1 MATPFRKSVKWYFT
15 DCDKIA
21 EFDEMRSLDGKERDG
36 EGGIGAI
43 IFFASQGRPK
53 MHNEGAAMAMAA
65 AFVLA
70 EMNTITYNNKP
81 PSYTIR

>member
-15 DCDKIA
+15 DCAKIA
-21 EFDEMRSLDGKERDG
+21 EFGEMRSLDGNERGG

-53 MHNEGAAMAMAA
+53 MHHEGAAMAMAA
-65 AFVLA
+65 DGRCVHFGGN
-70 EMNTITYNNKP
+70 EYHNIQQ
-81 PSYTIR
+81 